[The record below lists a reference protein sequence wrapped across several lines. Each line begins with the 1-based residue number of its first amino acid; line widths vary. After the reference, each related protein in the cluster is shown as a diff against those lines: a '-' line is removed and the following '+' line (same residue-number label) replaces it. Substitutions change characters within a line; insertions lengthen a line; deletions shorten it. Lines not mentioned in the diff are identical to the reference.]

1 MMQIGEQD
9 IENMLVT
16 SIVHEHGIKRKQ
28 FQKHQNKNKKPFHSI
43 QNIFQTK
50 IYFGR
55 MRLLKNLKPLNT
67 STLDTNSNV
76 IIITSKHN
84 W

>member
-1 MMQIGEQD
+1 MQIGEQD
-9 IENMLVT
+9 FENMLVT

-28 FQKHQNKNKKPFHSI
+28 FQKHQKKKKKKSFHSI

-55 MRLLKNLKPLNT
+55 TRLLKNLKPLNT